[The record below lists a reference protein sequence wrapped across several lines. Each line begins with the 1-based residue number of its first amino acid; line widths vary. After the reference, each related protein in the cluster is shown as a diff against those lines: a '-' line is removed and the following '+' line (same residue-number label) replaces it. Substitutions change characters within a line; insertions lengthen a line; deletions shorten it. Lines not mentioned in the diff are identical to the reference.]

1 MPFTWL
7 AALRFLREGR
17 AQTLLILSGVAVGV
31 AVIVFLTALITGL
44 QADLINKTLGSQAHV
59 VVRPPE
65 DINQAVISDASS
77 AIASII
83 ERRAQRLRSIDQ
95 WQQVQQ
101 RLAATP
107 GVVAISPLVSGPGF
121 AVRGN
126 AEYAIALLGIDVERF
141 DRVVKVT
148 ERMVAGSLRVT
159 STETVIGAELAR
171 DLGASVGDKLRV
183 RTADGLDATYTI
195 AGVFDIGVKD
205 LNKRWVFITTR
216 AAQSLLDLPGGV
228 TSLELTVSDIFAA
241 DDVAAQISAQT
252 GLVADSWMKTNA
264 QLMTGLRS
272 QSASSNMIQF
282 FVIVAVAFSIASVL
296 VVSVVQKSKEIG
308 ILRAMGTS
316 RSSIVRIFLIQGA
329 VLGMA
334 GSLLGSLVGSGL
346 AMAFANFAQGPS
358 GGALFPIALT
368 PAMFVKATLLATITG
383 LVSAAVPALRAAR
396 LDPVAAIR
404 YG

>member
-17 AQTLLILSGVAVGV
+17 AQTILILSGVAVGV
-31 AVIVFLTALITGL
+31 AVIVFLTALINGL
-44 QADLINKTLGSQAHV
+44 QADLINKTLGSQAHI

-65 DINQAVISDASS
+65 DVNQTVITDHSH
-77 AIASII
+77 AIASAV

-107 GVVAISPLVSGPGF
+107 DIVSISPLVSGPGF

-126 AEYAIALLGIDVERF
+126 AEYAIALLGMEPEQF
-141 DRVVKVT
+141 DRVVKIR

-159 STETVIGAELAR
+159 STETVIGVELAR
-171 DLGASVGDKLRV
+171 DLGASVGDKLRI

-195 AGVFDIGVKD
+195 AGIFDIGVKD

-228 TSLELTVSDIFAA
+228 TSLELTITDIFAA
-241 DDVAAQISAQT
+241 DDVATQISAQT
-252 GLVADSWMKTNA
+252 GLIADSWMRTNA

-282 FVIVAVAFSIASVL
+282 FVIIAVAFSIASVL
-296 VVSVVQKSKEIG
+296 VVSVMQKSKEIG
-308 ILRAMGTS
+308 ILRAMGTG
-316 RSSIVRIFLIQGA
+316 RSSIVRIFLLQGA
-329 VLGMA
+329 VLGLV
-334 GSLLGSLVGSGL
+334 GSLLGSLAGAGL
-346 AMAFANFAQGPS
+346 ALLFASLAQGPS
-358 GGALFPIALT
+358 GGALFPIAMT
-368 PAMFVKATLLATITG
+368 SAVFVKATLLATITG
-383 LVSAAVPALRAAR
+383 VLSAAVPALRAAQ